1 MAMARTRDSRRPT
14 FTETAR
20 RAQLIEVTI
29 DRVAAKG
36 YASTSL
42 GGIAEAAGIT
52 KAAVLYHFATKDAL
66 VDAAYQQVLE
76 ALTDEVAA
84 AVEAADASQGPG
96 AYVRSMIRHL
106 HEHPRHTRMIIESL
120 SRDGSGHEPQERWG
134 PLARLI
140 TTAATARGTN
150 EVDARTL
157 ALIVNGAIDAIVT
170 EHLHDPGYDTGRA
183 ADQMV
188 DLIDLTLTRDD

>member
-1 MAMARTRDSRRPT
+1 MATSRTGGGRRPT

-29 DRVAAKG
+29 DQVAAKG

-52 KAAVLYHFATKDAL
+52 KAAVLYHFATKDTL
-66 VDAAYQQVLE
+66 VDAAYQQVLH
-76 ALTDEVAA
+76 ALTSEVAA
-84 AVEAADASQGPG
+84 AVEAADASQGPA
-96 AYVRSMIRHL
+96 AYVRSMVRYL

-120 SRDGSGHEPQERWG
+120 TRDGSDHEPQERWE

-140 TTAATARGTN
+140 TAAAAARGTN
-150 EVDARTL
+150 EVDVRTL

-170 EHLHDPGYDTGRA
+170 EHLYDPDYDTASA
-183 ADQMV
+183 ANQV
-188 DLIDLTLTRDD
+188 VELIELTLTRVV